1 MALGQRRDQLGK
13 FLPKKKGEAPP
24 GSEFE
29 EKVCRL
35 VEEKFPFVARQV
47 HIKRY
52 TIRVGFPGQP
62 KPSGLSLAD
71 PRAKVDCVATRFLN
85 PKTGKGLI
93 LFEAKESG
101 PPNLTNPGLTAS
113 QKIVYPALEKYGGE
127 IIVRANPFCLKYPIP
142 KGTKVKIIT
151 PTNVQNLPRR

>member
-1 MALGQRRDQLGK
+1 MAIGQGRDRLGK

-29 EKVCRL
+29 DRVCTL
-35 VEEKFPFVARQV
+35 VEKNFLFVARQV

-52 TIRVGFPGQP
+52 TTRVGFPGQP
-62 KPSGLSLAD
+62 KPSGLVLAD
-71 PRAKVDCVATRFLN
+71 PRAKVDCVATRSLN

-93 LFEAKESG
+93 LYEAKESG
-101 PPNLTNPGLTAS
+101 PPNFTNPGLTAS
-113 QKIVYPALEKYGGE
+113 QKVVYPSLEKYGGE
-127 IIVRANPFCLKYPIP
+127 IIVWAKPFCVTYPIP

-151 PTNVQNLPRR
+151 PRNVQNLPRR